1 MQSSTNQSELHNFD
15 TSKVVLAIDACGL
28 RGTVALVRALDGGLE
43 LIGKRELPER
53 NEAATILG
61 AIEELLVEA
70 GLAAQEIGAVLVVDG
85 PGSFTGVRI
94 GVSTALGLS
103 EGLGVPIAR
112 ISRLEVLA
120 GLGGCEASV
129 LDAHRGE
136 VYLRADAGECVE
148 RLADVEAL
156 KLAGLAGLQ
165 VAVCNV
171 AVAELVRTAVPDVKL
186 VDCLEPTA
194 LDAVKIAWPR
204 ILAGEFAEPLKMD
217 GNYLRRSDAEIF
229 SKAARG
235 QSQSVAK

>member
-1 MQSSTNQSELHNFD
+1 MIQLKDNS
-15 TSKVVLAIDACGL
+15 VVLAIDACGL
-28 RGTVALVRALDGGLE
+28 RGTVALVRALTRVQDGGVK
-43 LIGKRELPER
+43 LIGERVLPER

-70 GLAAQEIGAVLVVDG
+70 GLSAQEIGAVLVVDG
-85 PGSFTGVRI
+85 PGSFTGVRV

-120 GLGGCEASV
+120 GLGGCEAAV

-136 VYLRADAGECVE
+136 VYLRVAAGENAE

-156 KLAGLAGLQ
+156 KSAELAGRP
-165 VAVCNV
+165 VAVCNP
-171 AVAELVRTAVPDVKL
+171 AVAELVQAAVPDVKL

-204 ILAGEFAEPLKMD
+204 ILAGEFAEPLTMD

-229 SKAARG
+229 SKAART
-235 QSQSVAK
+235 QSQSVVK

>member
-1 MQSSTNQSELHNFD
+1 MIQLKDNS
-15 TSKVVLAIDACGL
+15 VVLAIDACGL
-28 RGTVALVRALDGGLE
+28 RGTVALVRALTRVQDGGVK
-43 LIGKRELPER
+43 LIGERVLPER

-61 AIEELLVEA
+61 AIEELLIEA
-70 GLAAQEIGAVLVVDG
+70 GLSAQEIGAVLVVDG

-112 ISRLEVLA
+112 ISRLAVLA
-120 GLGGCEASV
+120 GLGGCEAAV

-136 VYLRADAGECVE
+136 VYLRASAGVAGENAE

-156 KLAGLAGLQ
+156 KSAGLAGRQ

-171 AVAELVRTAVPDVKL
+171 AVAELVRAAVPDVKL

-204 ILAGEFAEPLKMD
+204 ILAGEFAEPLAMD

-229 SKAARG
+229 SKAART
-235 QSQSVAK
+235 QSQSVVK